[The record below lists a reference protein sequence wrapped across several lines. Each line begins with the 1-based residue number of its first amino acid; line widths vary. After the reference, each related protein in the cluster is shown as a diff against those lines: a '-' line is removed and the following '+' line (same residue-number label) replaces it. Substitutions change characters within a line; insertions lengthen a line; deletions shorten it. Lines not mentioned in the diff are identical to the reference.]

1 MAAAYRNE
9 PEILPFLAVDGAV
22 CRVQPASK
30 SLSDDVSGASRK
42 AAAKTR
48 AIGADRRRAI
58 SAELSRDRARRERH
72 AGVARYRLD
81 RQCVRSFGGSHNQP
95 RGAFVG
101 ARKPRLFADRRQSL
115 QAAHLRI
122 VQAAE
127 VIGVGPQIAVYQRP
141 GETVAEAE
149 LGLDRG
155 RRAAANGFR

>member
-22 CRVQPASK
+22 CRVRPASK

-48 AIGADRRRAI
+48 ARSAPIAGAPYVSDP
-58 SAELSRDRARRERH
+58 SAVRTTNRTARLLAREK
-72 AGVARYRLD
+72 L
-81 RQCVRSFGGSHNQP
+81 
-95 RGAFVG
+95 
-101 ARKPRLFADRRQSL
+101 RLFADRRQSL